1 MDPSDTDYRM
11 NVSYSEPTAAP
22 LNILHLDCTTGYGG
36 QERDHIAEAKGMNS
50 RGHRYVIGARPGT
63 PFFEEARSRTE
74 TVGFSMKSNFDL
86 ESFSNLRQYLI
97 REKIDV
103 LVTTSYID
111 SFLGYVSAA
120 SLGNNR
126 PLVIRQRHLLNVPK
140 SMIPFRQ
147 FCDRLVVV
155 SEALRIFF
163 LEKNLPFW
171 HVVTIPRGIA
181 IKEKKEAK
189 EITFLGHNLDLAQKL
204 VGKKI
209 LLQIGIFQRDKGHHL
224 MLDALVILF
233 RRFPDLH
240 MVFLGIGPLFEEV
253 RDRAR
258 RLLGESGFA
267 RLHFMGS
274 QDPGPYLAIAD
285 LVLLPSVRDSFPL
298 VVLEAISA
306 KKEVVAF
313 RVGGLPEMGN
323 VLPGIHLVTPKDPVS
338 LAQKV
343 SSLLSV
349 SGRQV
354 FKKEDPCNYV
364 ERAFSIEAC
373 NIRTEMIYRNAILL
387 LKEGKIAQN
396 PYASKGGLADPFL
409 S

>member
-1 MDPSDTDYRM
+1 MDLSDTDNRM
-11 NVSYSEPTAAP
+11 TQSQSEIPTAP

-63 PFFEEARSRTE
+63 PFFEEAGLRTE
-74 TVGFSMKSNFDL
+74 TVGFPMKSNFDH
-86 ESFSNLRQYLI
+86 ESFSSLRQFILQ
-97 REKIDV
+97 EKINV

-111 SFLGYVSAA
+111 SFLGYVSAV
-120 SLGNNR
+120 SLGKNR

-140 SMIPFRQ
+140 SMLPFRQ

-163 LEKNLPFW
+163 LEKHLPFW

-181 IKEKKEAK
+181 IKEKEEVKEAAA
-189 EITFLGHNLDLAQKL
+189 LGKDLDLGKEL
-204 VGKKI
+204 SGKKV

-224 MLDALVILF
+224 MLDALVLLF
-233 RRFPDLH
+233 RQFPDLH
-240 MVFLGIGPLFEEV
+240 MIFLGIGPLFEEIQI
-253 RDRAR
+253 RAR
-258 RLLGESGFA
+258 RLLGESGFS

-274 QDPGPYLAIAD
+274 QDPGPYLSIAD

-323 VLPGIHLVTPKDPVS
+323 LLPGIHLVTPKDPVS
-338 LAQKV
+338 FAKKV
-343 SSLLSV
+343 ASLLSV
-349 SGRQV
+349 PGRQE
-354 FKKEDPCNYV
+354 FKKENACNYV
-364 ERAFSIEAC
+364 EKAFSIETC
-373 NIRTEMIYRNAILL
+373 NIRTEAVYRNALML
-387 LKEGKIAQN
+387 LKEGKISQN